1 MPKLSLW
8 RQNKTN
14 DYKMID
20 RVVSEMYTVGG
31 TDVLVHKYL
40 GPMATTDS
48 DDATQP
54 NYTNQSEKN
63 IQDLLFLE
71 NRDRK
76 YDSSI
81 YQLRGHYQ
89 VPEQTFD
96 LSQFGLFLSAGTL
109 FMTFHLNDMIACLGR
124 KLMNGDVLELM
135 HLKDYTPLDE
145 TTPVALKRYYVISD
159 ATRATE
165 GYSPTWWSHIWRVK
179 LNPLTDSQEYKD
191 ILDKISEENGGG
203 SLADLISTYKKYSD
217 INDSIIEQAEKDV
230 PLSGYDTSGIYIKA
244 VNTDISPG
252 TTANVDSSSGNVD
265 TTGNTI
271 TTGSATLSPDKKVHG
286 YLTGDGIGPNG
297 LAVRSGISFPFDAAV
312 GDYFLRLDYLPNR
325 LFRFDGRRWNKIEDV
340 LRANLTPGVT
350 NTTLRSTF
358 INNDRTFTDGQGQVQ
373 PERQNLADIFKP
385 RSDN

>member
-1 MPKLSLW
+1 MPRLSLW
-8 RQNKTN
+8 RQNNTN

-20 RVVSEMYTVGG
+20 RIVGEMYTVGG
-31 TDVLVHKYL
+31 TDVLIHKYL
-40 GPMATTDS
+40 GPANTTGS

-54 NYTNQSEKN
+54 NYVNQSEKN

-76 YDSSI
+76 YDTSV

-89 VPEQTFD
+89 VPDQTFD

-135 HLKDYTPLDE
+135 HLKDYTPLDD
-145 TTPVALKRYYVISD
+145 TTPIALKRYYVVSD

-165 GYSPTWWSHIWRVK
+165 GYSPTWWPHIWRVK

-191 ILDKISEENGGG
+191 ILNKIAEENGAD
-203 SLADLISTYKKYSD
+203 SLSDLISTYQKYSD
-217 INDSIIEQAEKDV
+217 INDAIIEQAENDV
-230 PLSGYDTSGIYIKA
+230 PKSGYDTRGIYIKA
-244 VNTDISPG
+244 TTPEAAPG
-252 TTANVDSSSGNVD
+252 TLADVDAS
-265 TTGNTI
+265 TTG
-271 TTGSATLSPDKKVHG
+271 TTTNDSNVTADTVASSPANKVSG
-286 YLTGDGIGPNG
+286 YLTGDGLGPNG
-297 LAVRSGISFPFDAAV
+297 FPVKSGIAFPFDAAI
-312 GDYFLRLDYLPNR
+312 GDFFLRLDYLPNR
-325 LFRFDGRRWNKIEDV
+325 LFRFDGRRWNKVEDV
-340 LRANLTPGVT
+340 QRTNLTPGPT
-350 NTTLRSTF
+350 NNTLRSTF
-358 INNDRTFTDGQGQVQ
+358 INNTRTFTDGSGQVQ

>member
-31 TDVLVHKYL
+31 TDVLIHKYL
-40 GPMATTDS
+40 GPANTSDS

-54 NYTNQSEKN
+54 SYLNQSEKN

-76 YDSSI
+76 YDTSV

-89 VPEQTFD
+89 VPDQTFD

-135 HLKDYTPLDE
+135 HLKDYTPLDD
-145 TTPVALKRYYVISD
+145 TTPVALKRYYVVSD

-165 GYSPTWWSHIWRVK
+165 GYSPTWWPHIWRVK

-191 ILDKISEENGGG
+191 ILNKISEENGGN

-217 INDSIIEQAEKDV
+217 VNNAIIEQAENDV
-230 PLSGYDTSGIYIKA
+230 PLSGYDTRGIYIKS
-244 VNTDISPG
+244 VTPDGSPG
-252 TTANVDSSSGNVD
+252 TLANVDASSGNVNSQL
-265 TTGNTI
+265 TANET
-271 TTGSATLSPDKKVHG
+271 ATSPDKKVQG
-286 YLTGDGIGPNG
+286 YLSGDGLGPNG
-297 LAVRSGISFPFDAAV
+297 FAVKSGIAFPVNAAI

-340 LRANLTPGVT
+340 VRTNLTPGPE
-350 NTTLRSTF
+350 NTTLRSGF
-358 INNDRTFTDGQGQVQ
+358 INNTKTFRDGQGQVQ
-373 PERQNLADIFKP
+373 PERQNLSDIFKP
-385 RSDN
+385 KSDN